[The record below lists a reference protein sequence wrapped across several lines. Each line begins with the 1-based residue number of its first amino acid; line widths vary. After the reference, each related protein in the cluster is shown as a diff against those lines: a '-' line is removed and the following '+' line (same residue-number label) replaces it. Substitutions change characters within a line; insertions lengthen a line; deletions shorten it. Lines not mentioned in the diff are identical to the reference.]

1 MTATA
6 SPALQPTDQ
15 AIVDAEM
22 ALHKIVQ
29 EAVRE
34 AALATAPDMNA
45 IKSRLIELRD
55 EAITANEHDLP
66 ALFQQ
71 LYTHHSLAA
80 RSFETKLPD
89 MRAPY
94 FAHVRLNEHGKKR
107 DVLIGYQT
115 FIDTKAGITIIDW
128 RHAALAKVFFNYR
141 EGDEYELELPGRTAA
156 GILEMRRVISFD
168 IGELVGIS
176 SPNLT
181 LSRERGGHWMSLA
194 GQTQP
199 ELSGG
204 AGKAV
209 NVQQFGIGAT
219 NRRLPDVS
227 ALLDP
232 EQYDILNREDQGAL
246 LILGGAGS
254 GKTTIALHRMALLS
268 YKRPRFYQQREMQVV
283 VPEQGLVRLTQRL
296 LAGLGLDNVNV
307 ATFDLWVTDQG
318 RHILK
323 GLPRRLYDWTP
334 SQVVLIKRHAAM
346 NAVLDAYVDIHVE
359 RIAAAFAFL
368 VKGWHEELV
377 AAFRKDRHPL
387 MQRVDQLEQ
396 RCFQILDEESKE
408 GSTKWRRDSLS
419 RFFKERRTLLWDCD
433 TARSELYCEPAL
445 HAVLQ
450 RQSAGQITAKM
461 TTELARHTQRQFED
475 AHGGIT
481 DGVELEFT
489 KTVDDQELEAD
500 DYAGTMDVED
510 FTVLLGWMLR
520 LHGRVQRK
528 GKSLPEYKH
537 LVIDEAQDVGPLE
550 LRLLGHAQAAD
561 ATMTVAGD
569 AVQQSDPTVSFMGW
583 DQVLSEL
590 QVAESE
596 EARLNTNYRCPRPVA
611 EFGRKV
617 LGSMAPKELPRSIKE
632 GRDVIF
638 SLVPNEGLA
647 IVAITEALSTLLD
660 HERLASVAI
669 ICETEE
675 GARHFFESLRSTCDV
690 RLVIDG
696 EFSFKPGVDITD
708 VSQVKGLEFDYVIL
722 PDVNV
727 GTYPDTP
734 VARRS
739 LHIAV
744 TRAVHQLWVLSVG
757 RPSPI
762 LSSTAASP

>member
-1 MTATA
+1 MTATTSSA
-6 SPALQPTDQ
+6 LIPADQ

-22 ALHKIVQ
+22 ALHKLVQ

-34 AALATAPDMNA
+34 AALASVPDMSA
-45 IKSRLIELRD
+45 IKRHLIELRD

-80 RSFETKLPD
+80 RTFETKLPD

-94 FAHVRLNEHGKKR
+94 FAHVRLNERGKKR

-128 RHAALAKVFFNYR
+128 RHAALAKVFFNFR
-141 EGDEYELELPGRTAA
+141 EGDDYELELPGRIAA
-156 GILEMRRVISFD
+156 GNLELRRIISFD
-168 IGELVGIS
+168 IGELVGIAG
-176 SPNLT
+176 PTLT
-181 LSRERGGHWMSLA
+181 LSREKGGTWTSLS

-209 NVQQFGIGAT
+209 NVQQFGMGAT
-219 NRRLPDVS
+219 NKRLPDVS

-268 YKRPRFYQQREMQVV
+268 YQRPRFYQQREMQVV

-307 ATFDLWVTDQG
+307 ATFDAWVSDQG
-318 RHILK
+318 QHILK
-323 GLPRRLYDWTP
+323 GLPRRIYDWTP

-346 NAVLDAYVDIHVE
+346 NAVLDAYVNIHVE
-359 RIAAAFAFL
+359 RITKAFAFL
-368 VKGWHEELV
+368 VKGWHEELAV
-377 AAFRKDRHPL
+377 EFTKDRHPL
-387 MQRVDQLEQ
+387 MQRLDRLEQ
-396 RCFQILDEESKE
+396 RCFQILSQEA

-419 RFFKERRTLLWDCD
+419 RFFKERRDLLWDCE
-433 TARSELYCEPAL
+433 TARSELYCEPEL

-450 RQSAGQITAKM
+450 RESGGRITARM
-461 TTELARHTQRQFED
+461 ATDLAKHTRRQFED
-475 AHGGIT
+475 AHGGVA

-489 KTVDDQELEAD
+489 RTVDGQELEVD
-500 DYAGTMDVED
+500 EIAGTMDVED
-510 FTVLLGWMLR
+510 YTVLLGWMLR

-537 LVIDEAQDVGPLE
+537 LVIDEAQDLGPLE
-550 LRLLGHAQAAD
+550 LRLLGYAQATD

-590 QVAESE
+590 QVQDSE

-617 LGSMAPKELPRSIKE
+617 LGAMAPAELPKSIKE
-632 GRDVIF
+632 GREVIF

-660 HERLASVAI
+660 NERLASVAI

-675 GARHFFESLRSTCDV
+675 SARHFYDSLRGTCDV

-696 EFSFKPGVDITD
+696 EFSFKPGIDITD
-708 VSQVKGLEFDYVIL
+708 VAQVKGLEFDYVIL
-722 PDVNV
+722 PDVNIAS
-727 GTYPDTP
+727 YPDTP

-757 RPSPI
+757 HPSPI
-762 LSSTAASP
+762 LTTRAPSA